1 MSPTPKFQTLWS
13 KLEAMAI
20 SKPLTTTSP
29 PLGRIGLYVGLAGG
43 TIAALLVA
51 GLFAPAFLTFDN
63 MFIVV
68 RAASIT
74 GIVAVGMCYVTI
86 SGNLFALSAGQLAAL
101 LSVTYALMVREN
113 VSVPLS
119 CLGVCT
125 IAVLLGAVQG
135 YAIAI
140 IRNPIITTIAFGTVF
155 AGVAAYISGNGN
167 IRIHSEAATWMGTLR
182 PLGVP
187 IQSWVFAAW
196 ALFGLFLLKR
206 TRLGRLITLSG
217 ANRLTA
223 AATGLRV
230 DFAAAISLAMLGLS
244 CAIVAIF
251 TVSQFSHAKA
261 DMFSGLDI
269 DCIASVLVG
278 GIALRGGQGSP
289 IQAALG
295 AVLIALL
302 QNYLLLMSVTT
313 GVRFAVVGIIVVAAS
328 SGFHL
333 FQSKAK

>member
-1 MSPTPKFQTLWS
+1 
-13 KLEAMAI
+13 MAI
-20 SKPLTTTSP
+20 AKLLTVTPVGS
-29 PLGRIGLYVGLAGG
+29 GRLGLYLGLLAG
-43 TIAALLVA
+43 AAAAFLL
-51 GLFAPAFLTFDN
+51 GGWSSPAFLTVDN
-63 MFIVV
+63 MFVVV

-74 GIVAVGMCYVTI
+74 GIVAVGMSYVTI

-101 LSVTYALMVREN
+101 LSVIFALLVRGDLGA
-113 VSVPLS
+113 PLS
-119 CLGVCT
+119 CVCVC
-125 IAVLLGAVQG
+125 AVAILAGFLQG
-135 YAIAI
+135 YAITI
-140 IRNPIITTIAFGTVF
+140 IKNPIITTIAFGAVF
-155 AGVAAYISGNGN
+155 VGLAAYVSSNGN
-167 IRIHSEAATWMGTLR
+167 IRIHDATATWIGTVR

-187 IQSWVFAAW
+187 IQSYVFVAW
-196 ALFGLFLLKR
+196 ALFATFLLKR

-230 DFAAAISLAMLGLS
+230 DLATALAMSMLALS

-251 TVSQFSHAKA
+251 AVSQFSSAKA

-278 GIALRGGQGSP
+278 GVALRGGQGSP
-289 IQAALG
+289 VQAALG

-302 QNYLLLMSVTT
+302 QNYLLLRSLPT
-313 GVRFAVVGIIVVAAS
+313 GVRFAIVGLLVVAAI

-333 FQSKAK
+333 LQRRTR